1 MATRMVMAAPDKM
14 LDPKLAHVSERHRRT
29 GLELGPH
36 QSSHRLTARTI
47 TMSAASITNP
57 TNTSNGV
64 AVIIAHLA
72 HVADR
77 HRQTGRM
84 FGFI

>member
-1 MATRMVMAAPDKM
+1 
-14 LDPKLAHVSERHRRT
+14 
-29 GLELGPH
+29 
-36 QSSHRLTARTI
+36 
-47 TMSAASITNP
+47 MSAASITNP

-72 HVADR
+72 HVAER

-84 FGFI
+84 FGVHLTNPQGPVEFRKSVKQQESCEDAEGNDFTRFGRRLGVGGHLGNGSR

>member
-1 MATRMVMAAPDKM
+1 MRCIAF
-14 LDPKLAHVSERHRRT
+14 KLAHVGEVHRRA
-29 GLELGPH
+29 GLELWPH

-77 HRQTGRM
+77 HRQTGQM